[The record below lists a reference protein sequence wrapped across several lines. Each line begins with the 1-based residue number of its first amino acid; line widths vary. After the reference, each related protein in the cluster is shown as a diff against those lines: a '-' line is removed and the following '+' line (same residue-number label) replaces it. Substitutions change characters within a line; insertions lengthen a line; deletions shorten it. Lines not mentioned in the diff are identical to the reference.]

1 MSLVLE
7 ELAREV
13 GVHERTLRRA
23 VSGGLIHARRPSSH
37 RLSISE
43 GETAWIRSHWSL
55 IGQLLAALRTEPN
68 VELGVLFGS
77 VARGTDVEGI
87 SDVDL
92 LVELRRSSPGVL
104 DALRQRLGERV
115 QANVELVPLKAARRD
130 SILLSEVLRDGRPLV
145 DRGGIWPGL
154 QAQRDRTTSEAD
166 RAGRELRRDARDAL
180 SYFQRLA
187 AERAGPSVAGAS

>member
-1 MSLVLE
+1 MTPVFD

-23 VSGGLIHARRPSSH
+23 VRGGLIRARRPSSH

-43 GETAWIRSHWSL
+43 VETAWVRFHWPL
-55 IGQLLAALRTEPN
+55 VGQLLAALRTEPN
-68 VELGVLFGS
+68 VELAVLFGS
-77 VARGTDVEGI
+77 VARGTDVAGV

-92 LVELRRSSPGVL
+92 LVELRRSSPGVI
-104 DALRQRLGERV
+104 DALRRRLDERV
-115 QANVELVPLKAARRD
+115 QAKVELLPLEAARRD
-130 SILLSEVLRDGRPLV
+130 PMLLYEVLRDGRPLV
-145 DRGGIWPGL
+145 DRGGIWPEL
-154 QAQRDRTTSEAD
+154 QAQRDRTQVQAD

-187 AERAGPSVAGAS
+187 AERVRSPVAGAP

>member
-37 RLSISE
+37 RLSISD
-43 GETAWIRSHWSL
+43 GEAAWVRSHWRL
-55 IGQLLAALRTEPN
+55 VGRLLAALRTEPN

-77 VARGTDVEGI
+77 VARGTDVEGL

-92 LVELRRSSPGVL
+92 LVELRRSSPGAIE
-104 DALRQRLGERV
+104 ALRRRLGERAHV
-115 QANVELVPLKAARRD
+115 NVELVPLEAARRD
-130 SILLSEVLRDGRPLV
+130 PMLLSEVLRDGRPLV
-145 DRGGIWPGL
+145 DRVGMWPGL
-154 QAQRDRTTSEAD
+154 QAQRDRTAAQAD
-166 RAGRELRRDARDAL
+166 RAGRQSRQNAREAL
-180 SYFQRLA
+180 SYFRRLA
-187 AERAGPSVAGAS
+187 AERAPPSAAGTP